1 MKLDKTEIELLQEE
15 IKSLKR
21 ENQSLKDTVEVYQI
35 QLEKVI
41 EYHSVERYRAIVQK
55 NREAAGTTSQVDY

>member
-15 IKSLKR
+15 IKNLQR
-21 ENQSLKDTVEVYQI
+21 ENQSLKDTVEVYQS

>member
-1 MKLDKTEIELLQEE
+1 MKLNKTEIELLQEE
-15 IKSLKR
+15 IKNLKR
-21 ENQSLKDTVEVYQI
+21 ENQSLKDTVEIYQI

-55 NREAAGTTSQVDY
+55 NREAAGTTSPI